1 MYISDDFIVM
11 RVRVSPFIVG
21 GRFGRTFD
29 LSDNTQSVFS
39 NIYFDF
45 SLWSRKSSEWRTKVI
60 V

>member
-45 SLWSRKSSEWRTKVI
+45 SLWSRKSSE
-60 V
+60 